1 MRIEYLVPDFLI
13 YSNLSAKMSLIADNI
28 TKIRNKIAA
37 LGAKTKL
44 IAVSKNVEAQQIE
57 EAIAC
62 GCTIFGENKVIEAKT
77 KWLNLKN
84 QYKNTQLHL
93 IGHLQSNK
101 AKDAV
106 AIFDVIQTLDSIKL
120 AKILQKEMT
129 KQNKFPQIF
138 AQINIGEETQKS
150 GLMPQDAGNFIK
162 KVEQEC
168 GIKISGLMAI
178 APKDKEPSLYFALL
192 KKIADE
198 NNIQNISMGM
208 SQDFEK
214 AIAFGSDFIRVGKA
228 IFGTKIGSSK

>member
-1 MRIEYLVPDFLI
+1 MPDFLI

>member
-1 MRIEYLVPDFLI
+1 VPDFLI